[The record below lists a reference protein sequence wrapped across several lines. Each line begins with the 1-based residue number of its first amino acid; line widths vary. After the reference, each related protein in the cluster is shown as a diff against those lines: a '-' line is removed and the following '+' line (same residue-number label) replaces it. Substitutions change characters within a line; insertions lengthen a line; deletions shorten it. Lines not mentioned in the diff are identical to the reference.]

1 MSEPHQ
7 AQNPNPANESS
18 PQSSGQQAGR
28 KKRNPIASE
37 AECLSALSSLPKLM
51 LLNMVTTAQANAI
64 RGIMDT
70 LLSHHAKPVGT
81 VVSSSPGGN
90 TLVDLVKANPQLA
103 DALTPLLGAE
113 DVQAI
118 LRDPEC
124 DDGAA

>member
-7 AQNPNPANESS
+7 SQNPGPANESS

-28 KKRNPIASE
+28 KRRNLIASE

-51 LLNMVTTAQANAI
+51 LLGMVTTAQVNAI
-64 RGIMDT
+64 RAIMTT

-90 TLVDLVKANPQLA
+90 PLVDLIKANPHLA
-103 DALTPLLGAE
+103 DTLTPLLSAE
-113 DVQAI
+113 DIQAI

-124 DDGAA
+124 DDGAG

>member
-1 MSEPHQ
+1 MSESHQ
-7 AQNPNPANESS
+7 AQNPGPVSEPS
-18 PQSSGQQAGR
+18 PQSSSQQAGR
-28 KKRNPIASE
+28 KRRNPIASE
-37 AECLSALSSLPKLM
+37 AECLGALSSLPKLM
-51 LLNMVTTAQANAI
+51 LLGMVTTAQANTI
-64 RGIMDT
+64 RAVMNT

-90 TLVDLVKANPQLA
+90 PLVDLVKANPQFA

-113 DVQAI
+113 DIQAI